1 MRPLPSKTDAP
12 DGIKLG
18 KYKMKMHRNILLAVI
33 LLFSA
38 GVATAQDVI
47 LKKDNT
53 TVLSKVLEIT
63 STEIK
68 YKKWSN
74 QEGPTYSINRSE
86 VTRINFQN
94 GDVEQFT
101 AQNVPVTHPQQTVVT
116 RPEVQAAPIQPQPQT
131 ESKPEKPKSPY
142 ARSRMQFSLNGGV
155 AIPVG
160 KFGTTAKT
168 YNSLVDF
175 CAPFQIFSENT
186 GTSSQ
191 VGVGAAKTG
200 FSGSMKLHM
209 PFYERGKSII
219 GVPLKFNILFNGIMD
234 SEKQAYK
241 SIIEPA
247 LSETL
252 NEEYGVYAFDF
263 KVSNFSRY
271 WNFSIMTGI
280 DYTYYI
286 SKPFALFAEGTMGLS
301 INHVTSTQLQ
311 NRLGGTYIAQYSVY
325 SMKEFNFNYNT
336 KATFAYEI
344 GGGVLL
350 FNHLSIGVFYMGN
363 SPVQLS
369 YNIDAANISDGP
381 DRLAQKLQVSALS
394 IQLGVHF

>member
-1 MRPLPSKTDAP
+1 MWPLPSKTDAP

-18 KYKMKMHRNILLAVI
+18 KYKMKMHRHILLAVI

-38 GVATAQDVI
+38 GIATAQDVI

-86 VTRINFQN
+86 VTRINYQN
-94 GDVEQFT
+94 GDVDTFND
-101 AQNVPVTHPQQTVVT
+101 NVVNAPTPQPTETVPDFQT
-116 RPEVQAAPIQPQPQT
+116 PQPQPETQPKV
-131 ESKPEKPKSPY
+131 ESPKSPY
-142 ARSRMQFSLNGGV
+142 SRSRVQFSLNGGV
-155 AIPVG
+155 AIPMG

-263 KVSNFSRY
+263 KVSEFSRY
-271 WNFSIMTGI
+271 WIFSIMTGI
-280 DYTYYI
+280 DFTYYI

-381 DRLAQKLQVSALS
+381 DMLAQKLKVSALS